1 MKKKKL
7 DEIETSPKHI
17 AKAPDYPTPVLVNW
31 SNADTLK
38 KLEALVEEH
47 GVIYVPTSNGLPL
60 KITRARLY

>member
-7 DEIETSPKHI
+7 DEMPAKIEDGVAYTER
-17 AKAPDYPTPVLVNW
+17 TPVLVNW
-31 SNADTLK
+31 SSADTLK

-47 GVIYVPTSNGLPL
+47 GVIYVPTINGLPL